1 MGPAQKKRTTKKA
14 APANAKAAQKKPTD
28 TEPLR
33 LEAER
38 RFAKAEQDE
47 SKGLRRKQT
56 RARRKTER
64 ADMKEELS
72 QAKKKIEQLEQP
84 GRGEHGEGK

>member
-1 MGPAQKKRTTKKA
+1 MQRPHKRS
-14 APANAKAAQKKPTD
+14 PQIPSLYD
-28 TEPLR
+28 WR
-33 LEAER
+33 RSR